1 MSCWLPDF
9 SHLYVESAAR
19 DYPLT
24 GKLLKRFPKSQ
35 RVWIDDYLEVF
46 ARSRQNFQMQKR
58 SMKLILAVKK
68 DNFLYA
74 GSNNAQDFGYPN
86 FHYNTLILNCLYN
99 CDYCFLQGMY
109 PSANV
114 VLYVNTEDFFEA
126 TRRAVERRADPDTPL
141 YLAISYDTD
150 LLAFES
156 LAHYCR
162 LWIEFCRETPDLL
175 VEIRTK
181 SANYAGLGKLPP
193 HPRAIL
199 AWTLSPDEVVRAYE
213 KLTPSL
219 DKRLQAAARAQADG
233 WPVCLCFDPVLRI
246 PNWREAYKQCVEKT
260 FERIDPGRVRNVS
273 VGVFRMNREYFKR
286 MKKSRDDSDI
296 LFYPYKSD
304 GNVVTHST
312 LERREMTGFLKETLE
327 QYIDKEK
334 IALWT

>member
-1 MSCWLPDF
+1 
-9 SHLYVESAAR
+9 
-19 DYPLT
+19 
-24 GKLLKRFPKSQ
+24 
-35 RVWIDDYLEVF
+35 
-46 ARSRQNFQMQKR
+46 
-58 SMKLILAVKK
+58 
-68 DNFLYA
+68 
-74 GSNNAQDFGYPN
+74 
-86 FHYNTLILNCLYN
+86 
-99 CDYCFLQGMY
+99 MY

-219 DKRLQAAARAQADG
+219 DKRLQAAARAQARRLARL
-233 WPVCLCFDPVLRI
+233 P
-246 PNWREAYKQCVEKT
+246 
-260 FERIDPGRVRNVS
+260 
-273 VGVFRMNREYFKR
+273 VFRPR
-286 MKKSRDDSDI
+286 ST
-296 LFYPYKSD
+296 YPKLA
-304 GNVVTHST
+304 GGLQAV
-312 LERREMTGFLKETLE
+312 RRKDLR
-327 QYIDKEK
+327 
-334 IALWT
+334 AH